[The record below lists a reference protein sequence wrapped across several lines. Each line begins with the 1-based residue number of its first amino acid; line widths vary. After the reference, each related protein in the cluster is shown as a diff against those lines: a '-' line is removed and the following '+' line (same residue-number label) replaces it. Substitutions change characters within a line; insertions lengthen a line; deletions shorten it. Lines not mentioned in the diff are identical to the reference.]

1 MPSEIRMPMPLFVPY
16 SKCQRPFPPLPT
28 GRNANAFR
36 PSVRP
41 FALLNSAI
49 FIHSSSAAAVAAGDS
64 SPDNGSVMIQ
74 YLSSRVRTRWS
85 SRTTTGPCPAK
96 VRRTEGEKEEQG
108 KEETTE
114 KQRQT
119 EEKK

>member
-1 MPSEIRMPMPLFVPY
+1 M
-16 SKCQRPFPPLPT
+16 
-28 GRNANAFR
+28 

-49 FIHSSSAAAVAAGDS
+49 FIHSFSSAAAGDS

-96 VRRTEGEKEEQG
+96 ASPTPRSPKIVLFVVVR
-108 KEETTE
+108 
-114 KQRQT
+114 
-119 EEKK
+119 